1 MFGGLGALIASEI
14 AGVVRRNVVI
24 YGLFGLAALLVLC
37 ACGYTLHALHVVL
50 EQHYGAVAAS
60 LWIAGGLLVAA
71 LVALCA
77 ALVVKGRRRP
87 PRPIA
92 TAALAAA
99 PVAAQLLGSRINWRA
114 VLLGGVV
121 LAGAVLGRQLLAGEE
136 AHDADEG

>member
-24 YGLFGLAALLVLC
+24 CGLLAFAALLVLC
-37 ACGYTLHALHVVL
+37 ACGYALHALHVVL
-50 EQHYGAVAAS
+50 ALHYGPVAAS

-71 LVALCA
+71 LAALCA

-87 PRPIA
+87 PRPVA
-92 TAALAAA
+92 TAAFAAA
-99 PVAAQLLGSRINWRA
+99 PVAVQLLGSRVGWRA

-121 LAGAVLGRQLLAGEE
+121 LAGVVLGRQLLAGQGED
-136 AHDADEG
+136 DADEG